1 MYLDHTLYEV
11 YFGKQPELRK
21 IETLIGKAR
30 NKFMGSNYIGGAKI
44 NSLKEITDINKAL
57 EDFFGFEIFALTII
71 PSNIMNAM
79 TMPLSMAID
88 IAPQYRLKK
97 NLIADSSGFKF
108 NKEAKYCCTVFI
120 YSGLFFNKDFS
131 DAEMMALILHE
142 IGHNFQTV
150 INKDLYYF
158 TDVTMVLKYISIFLS
173 ELLRTFD
180 LSGAIGAIVGTA
192 LGSSNIFKTFQFRF
206 NDIIRKSHP
215 NLAIVAGMCLAV
227 NGAISDTVNDI
238 YWLLGEISKYG
249 SLPINIVGQII
260 RKLTNPLG
268 KTGEQVSDTFAAVYG
283 YSAEL
288 SSALVKFDSGKTGQ
302 RAKDFVYDIPLF
314 GTIVAAYDL
323 PYDIIVTAFDE
334 HDPAIKRMALLKSGL
349 ETELKRADIAPK
361 LRDKIKDDISAMD
374 IELTKYK
381 KLSESTIPK
390 ATKLAWYRYLFEFTG
405 DSKEAKKAVK
415 INKDMNDIYDSIKLR

>member
-1 MYLDHTLYEV
+1 MSLDHTLYEV

-21 IETLIGKAR
+21 IESLIGKAR

-120 YSGLFFNKDFS
+120 YSGLLLNKDFS
-131 DAEMMALILHE
+131 DAEILALILHE

-150 INKDLYYF
+150 LNKNLYYF
-158 TDVTMVLKYISIFLS
+158 TDATMILRYISIFLS
-173 ELLRTFD
+173 EFLQTYNPIGSATVVINTLASSSNVFKAFSAKVDAIARKSFPNILI
-180 LSGAIGAIVGTA
+180 LSGM
-192 LGSSNIFKTFQFRF
+192 F
-206 NDIIRKSHP
+206 
-215 NLAIVAGMCLAV
+215 MAV
-227 NGAISDTVNDI
+227 RGAISDTINDI
-238 YWLLGEISKYG
+238 MWLFMEITKYG
-249 SLPINIVGQII
+249 SLPISIVGQII
-260 RKLTNPLG
+260 RKITNPLG
-268 KTGEQVSDTFAAVYG
+268 KTGEQVSDTFAAAYG

-288 SSALVKFDSGKTGQ
+288 SSSLTKFESGKTGNNV
-302 RAKDFVYDIPLF
+302 KDFVYDIPLF

-361 LRDKIKDDISAMD
+361 LRDKIKDDIGAMD

-415 INKDMNDIYDSIKLR
+415 INKDMTDIYDSIKLR